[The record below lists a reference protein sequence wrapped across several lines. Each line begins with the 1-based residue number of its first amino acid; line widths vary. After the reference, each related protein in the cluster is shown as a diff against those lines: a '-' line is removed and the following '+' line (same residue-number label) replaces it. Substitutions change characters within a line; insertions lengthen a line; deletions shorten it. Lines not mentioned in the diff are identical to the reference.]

1 MRVLLV
7 CWFFIF
13 SVCSESPQSVE
24 IPDFESVELSPIVAQ
39 EETQPPQLVPVWN
52 PQQDVAVR
60 HRRCYVLTG
69 VFALFTAAAAILVGI
84 IFLLIKTFG

>member
-1 MRVLLV
+1 MRVIM
-7 CWFFIF
+7 FFVLIIVAF
-13 SVCSESPQSVE
+13 CESPQSVE

-39 EETQPPQLVPVWN
+39 DETQPPQLVPVWN